1 MMTKAPRPNI
11 AAKLPPAPTLNAPE
25 LGALVLVWADADEVV
40 VEVLLLVELF
50 VELVELLE
58 LDELEL
64 ELELFAVVL
73 GAPDEL
79 EEEAE
84 TVPDPPVMIKG
95 GE

>member
-1 MMTKAPRPNI
+1 MMTKAPRPNT

-64 ELELFAVVL
+64 ELFAVVL

-84 TVPDPPVMIKG
+84 TVPDPPVMLKG

>member
-1 MMTKAPRPNI
+1 MMTKAPRPNT

-25 LGALVLVWADADEVV
+25 LGALVLVWAGADEVV
-40 VEVLLLVELF
+40 MDVLLLVELF
-50 VELVELLE
+50 VELAVLLE

-73 GAPDEL
+73 EALDEP
-79 EEEAE
+79 EVEAE
-84 TVPDPPVMIKG
+84 MVPDPPVMLKG